1 MGLLRAAR
9 SQCPTR
15 GGSAQVL
22 ELETT
27 CQTSV
32 FKVLMG
38 KSSLELN
45 ISSTHLSQGMRN
57 HLLPGTGCVQQAGKG
72 DLRWEVEAE
81 VLAGSYRARG
91 RTPG

>member
-9 SQCPTR
+9 SQCPMC
-15 GGSAQVL
+15 GGSGQVL

-57 HLLPGTGCVQQAGKG
+57 HLLPGTGWSSRQAK
-72 DLRWEVEAE
+72 AI
-81 VLAGSYRARG
+81 
-91 RTPG
+91 